1 MTPLASTLIPE
12 MLRRFGVDC
21 EYPMDLRDE
30 LEALHAP
37 SFGWAMC
44 CCRYHRQ
51 EAEDVL
57 QMVYIKVLE
66 GSARFDGRSSLR
78 TWLFGVIRQ
87 TARDQS
93 RRQWLRAA
101 LLERW
106 YRLEPDA
113 IPENDSGHRL
123 EESQHNRALLAA
135 VQQLPQRQREVLHL
149 VFYQDLTIEE
159 SARTLGISLGTAR
172 THFERG
178 KQQLRER
185 LKGGER

>member
-1 MTPLASTLIPE
+1 
-12 MLRRFGVDC
+12 
-21 EYPMDLRDE
+21 MDLRRE

-44 CCRYHRQ
+44 CCRYQRQ

-66 GSARFDGRSSLR
+66 GSARFDDRSSLR

-87 TARDQS
+87 TARDQR

-113 IPENDSGHRL
+113 APEKDPEHRL
-123 EESQHNRALLAA
+123 GELEHNRALQAA
-135 VQQLPQRQREVLHL
+135 VQQLPRRQREVLHL
-149 VFYQDLTIEE
+149 VFYQDMTIEE

-178 KQQLRER
+178 KQRLRDR
-185 LKGGER
+185 LAKAET